1 MSICL
6 TVLNAKLKDLK
17 IFHKSSLIKKII
29 NKILKMGGRVIG
41 IKNKMIHKIM
51 KEDGKNQMY
60 RVIKINNL
68 KELKANRDNGQS
80 KFLLEQLESA
90 AKSNDNIMPFV
101 ISCIRSK
108 CTLGEIADVFRSTFG
123 EYQ

>member
-1 MSICL
+1 MGQNIHQMDEEQEQ
-6 TVLNAKLKDLK
+6 DLLDIDQTK
-17 IFHKSSLIKKII
+17 
-29 NKILKMGGRVIG
+29 
-41 IKNKMIHKIM
+41 IHK
-51 KEDGKNQMY
+51 Q
-60 RVIKINNL
+60 INNL